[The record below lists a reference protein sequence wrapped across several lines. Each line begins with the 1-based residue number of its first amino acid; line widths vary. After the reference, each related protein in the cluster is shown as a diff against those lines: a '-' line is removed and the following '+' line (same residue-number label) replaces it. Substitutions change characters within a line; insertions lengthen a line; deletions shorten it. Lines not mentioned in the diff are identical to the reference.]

1 MTLLEGACARLCLA
15 MPPEC
20 CLGYDAASM
29 SRLFLIERG
38 WYTGY
43 VHSLLW
49 RMKHFLLLG
58 ALMMLPIVARAHDG
72 HADAPAPATEFV
84 HYLSPTHLAPVAI
97 AIVIG
102 IVIGKMMAVRSRER
116 SSNNK

>member
-1 MTLLEGACARLCLA
+1 MVYYKYYHFLF
-15 MPPEC
+15 
-20 CLGYDAASM
+20 SM
-29 SRLFLIERG
+29 KRFLLFLAA
-38 WYTGY
+38 
-43 VHSLLW
+43 LLAPQ
-49 RMKHFLLLG
+49 L
-58 ALMMLPIVARAHDG
+58 ALAHDG

-102 IVIGKMMAVRSRER
+102 IGIGKMMAVRSCER